1 MFRLVRLVPTSTSL
15 VYKVSIVKENND
27 ILEEHSDHG
36 RIQGV
41 RLRICQSTLQNF
53 ILSENIRFMQE
64 SGQCNGTSKIS

>member
-64 SGQCNGTSKIS
+64 S

>member
-27 ILEEHSDHG
+27 ILEEHSDYG

-64 SGQCNGTSKIS
+64 S